1 MRQMFRDLARDA
13 SLSAVVAGFVA
24 VLVGYT
30 SSVAIVFQA
39 AKALGANPAQTA
51 SWMWALGLAMGV
63 SCIGLSLR
71 WRLPGRDGRG
81 QSMIVLVRSE
91 KGLAVLNGL
100 STEVRRLFLEF
111 DRRAAVLN
119 LEHGLLRLE
128 LRELEQFSAYLRD
141 WRDAGR
147 SPAVEADAASGKPV
161 TVRI

>member
-1 MRQMFRDLARDA
+1 MRSAEVRLRQAGLVESCEAVRARMQALVDEFASAFRKPWPIHL
-13 SLSAVVAGFVA
+13 
-24 VLVGYT
+24 VLQDRPPYRTVPPCRT
-30 SSVAIVFQA
+30 
-39 AKALGANPAQTA
+39 
-51 SWMWALGLAMGV
+51 
-63 SCIGLSLR
+63 LR

-100 STEVRRLFLEF
+100 PAAVRRLFLEF

-119 LEHGLLRLE
+119 LEHELLRLE

-147 SPAVEADAASGKPV
+147 RPAVEADAASGKPV

>member
-1 MRQMFRDLARDA
+1 MRSADVRLRQAELVESCGAVHARMQALVEEFATTFRRPWPIHL
-13 SLSAVVAGFVA
+13 
-24 VLVGYT
+24 VLQDRSPY
-30 SSVAIVFQA
+30 
-39 AKALGANPAQTA
+39 QT
-51 SWMWALGLAMGV
+51 LPPYRT
-63 SCIGLSLR
+63 LR